1 MLTKEYIIST
11 LKIHKPEFAKL
22 GVKDIGLFGSFVRAE
37 QSEKSDIDIL
47 IDFTNGMNCHDLP
60 PKRTKKPAQDMGLAA
75 SDSV

>member
-1 MLTKEYIIST
+1 MARRIALKVGHFPPDHDALHDWLTIQ
-11 LKIHKPEFAKL
+11 
-22 GVKDIGLFGSFVRAE
+22 
-37 QSEKSDIDIL
+37 QSLDIL